1 MANPS
6 SSSSS
11 DKAAVRVV
19 VRIRPDP
26 FSTSTISSPSPTS
39 LQFKPH
45 GEEYSF
51 SSVLGQDSTQAETY
65 AVVTNGLVSEALLG
79 YNNTVLAYG
88 QTSSGKTYT
97 MMGEEGEEAGII
109 PRLASELFDRLA
121 GVASE
126 HNQLSVKVSF
136 VEIYRERLRDLLNP
150 SQLANGKPVQE
161 LKIREGDSKRVVV
174 DGLIELYIHTKE
186 ELIAVMQRGN
196 SARSIGSTKMNE
208 DSSRSHS
215 VFTLKVQQQQ
225 GSGDLVIESK
235 IQLVD
240 LAGSEQVKRTGAHG
254 DRLEEA
260 KSINLSLSCLGNVV
274 SALAEHSKFVPY
286 RDSKLTRILQDS
298 LGGTA
303 KTCLICTVSPNVSN
317 EAETLSTLR
326 FGTRAQKVQNH
337 VVKNIRRSEDE
348 LERLLALAEDKI
360 RVLEQEREDERS
372 ALTVLPVL
380 PLLESGAS
388 NEALYRRV
396 GELEQELH
404 RAKHVAESSQA
415 QLDASVK
422 QCRQVELE
430 LAEAAQRERML
441 QIDLKYARD
450 QLLSNTSTSSSSTDK
465 TSGGEEK
472 DTSMQ
477 FNEEDIAILTS
488 KCANYQ
494 VLLTEAKE
502 EVEMLKKSKVDQVWM
517 YLVETQDRLKVA
529 DQNNAYLRGELG
541 ALQTAMKHKQE
552 KMDAMEWEHAK
563 IKTALREENEQQDAR
578 LGRLREDLKRYRQ
591 AVEVLSSSRA
601 PGSAPPLLPELS
613 GNEENDVPA
622 SKKRLDETSFM
633 SMDEEQ

>member
-6 SSSSS
+6 GNSS

-26 FSTSTISSPSPTS
+26 SSPTSTISSPSPTS

-45 GEEYSF
+45 SEEYSF

-97 MMGEEGEEAGII
+97 MMGEEEEEDGAGII

-174 DGLIELYIHTKE
+174 DGLIELYINTKE

-196 SARSIGSTKMNE
+196 SARSIGATKMNE

-303 KTCLICTVSPNVSN
+303 KTCLICTVSPHASN

-360 RVLEQEREDERS
+360 RALEQEREDERNLLPV
-372 ALTVLPVL
+372 LTVLPS
-380 PLLESGAS
+380 LESGAS
-388 NEALYRRV
+388 TEELYKRM

-430 LAEAAQRERML
+430 LAEAAHRERML

-450 QLLSNTSTSSSSTDK
+450 QLSSNTCSTSEK
-465 TSGGEEK
+465 GGDEEK

-517 YLVETQDRLKVA
+517 YLLETQDRLKLA
-529 DQNNAYLRGELG
+529 DQNNAYLRGEFG

-552 KMDAMEWEHAK
+552 RMDAMEWEHAK
-563 IKTALREENEQQDAR
+563 IKTALREENEKQDVK
-578 LGRLREDLKRYRQ
+578 LGKLREDLKRYRQ
-591 AVEVLSSSRA
+591 AMEALSSSRA
-601 PGSAPPLLPELS
+601 PGSVTPLLLDTS